1 MRKAVDA
8 PTLEET
14 RRRVEMDLKP
24 LDQEAKREI
33 LTPIIKRIYVDY
45 LQLQQKK

>member
-14 RRRVEMDLKP
+14 RRRVEMNLKP
-24 LDQEAKREI
+24 LDQEVKREI

-45 LQLQQKK
+45 LESLKK

>member
-14 RRRVEMDLKP
+14 CRRVEMNLKP

-33 LTPIIKRIYVDY
+33 LAPSIRRIYVDH
-45 LQLQQKK
+45 LESIKK